1 MESSPQKRQQF
12 VKKRAEDQQ
21 EKNGD
26 DTFITRGSENPNILC
41 DNWWVFLVSFQ
52 LIFTT
57 QAMKPITVNLHV
69 SNRYL
74 SLMLFSL
81 T

>member
-41 DNWWVFLVSFQ
+41 DNWWVFLV
-52 LIFTT
+52 
-57 QAMKPITVNLHV
+57 
-69 SNRYL
+69 
-74 SLMLFSL
+74 LF
-81 T
+81 

>member
-41 DNWWVFLVSFQ
+41 DNW
-52 LIFTT
+52 
-57 QAMKPITVNLHV
+57 
-69 SNRYL
+69 
-74 SLMLFSL
+74 
-81 T
+81 